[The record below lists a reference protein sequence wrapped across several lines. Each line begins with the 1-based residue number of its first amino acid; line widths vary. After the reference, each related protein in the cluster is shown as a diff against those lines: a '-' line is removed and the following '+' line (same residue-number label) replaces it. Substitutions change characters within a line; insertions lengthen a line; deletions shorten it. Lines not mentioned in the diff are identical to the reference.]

1 MNNFKISAVLP
12 PETESKV
19 IQLVKEIKSTLDF
32 LVNLDSESRV
42 RLAKLSRGRVDF
54 LDRSMVEAKT
64 YPGFLPS
71 YITLEEFSKSMELK
85 DSLHRIRAEISSL
98 AEQISDTILVV
109 ESEAYESAR
118 LYYNSVKAAARCGKE
133 GAERI
138 AKELAFY
145 YKRTRSSKSNSKN
158 NSNTDS
164 TTPTTTGKS
173 KLDTPNAPAAAT
185 TSNT

>member
-1 MNNFKISAVLP
+1 MNNFKISAVLT

-19 IQLVKEIKSTLDF
+19 IQLVKDIKSALDF
-32 LVNLDSESRV
+32 LVNLDSESRI
-42 RLAKLSRGRVDF
+42 RLAKLSRGCVDF

-71 YITLEEFSKSMELK
+71 YLTLEEFSKSMELK
-85 DSLHRIRAEISSL
+85 DGLHRIQAELSSL
-98 AEQISDTILVV
+98 AEQTSDTILVV

-118 LYYNSVKAAARCGKE
+118 LYYNSVKAAAQSGKE

-145 YKRTRSSKSNSKN
+145 YKRPRSKSNSQN
-158 NSNTDS
+158 TDNTDS
-164 TTPTTTGKS
+164 KTPTTTGKA
-173 KLDTPNAPAAAT
+173 KLDTPNAPAAST

>member
-1 MNNFKISAVLP
+1 MNNFKISTVLT
-12 PETESKV
+12 PENESKA
-19 IQLVKEIKSTLDF
+19 IQLIKDIKSTLDF

-54 LDRSMVEAKT
+54 LDRSMVEAKA

-71 YITLEEFSKSMELK
+71 YLTLEEFSKSMELK
-85 DSLHRIRAEISSL
+85 DGLHRIRAELSSL
-98 AEQISDTILVV
+98 AEQTNDTILVV

-118 LYYNSVKAAARCGKE
+118 LYYNSVKAAAQSGKE

-145 YKRTRSSKSNSKN
+145 YKRTHSSKSKSKN

-164 TTPTTTGKS
+164 TTPTTTDKS
-173 KLDTPNAPAAAT
+173 KLDTPDAPADAT
-185 TSNT
+185 TPNS

>member
-1 MNNFKISAVLP
+1 MNNFKISAVLT

-19 IQLVKEIKSTLDF
+19 IQLVKDIKTTLDF

-85 DSLHRIRAEISSL
+85 DSLHRIRAKISSL
-98 AEQISDTILVV
+98 AEQTNDTILVV

-118 LYYNSVKAAARCGKE
+118 LYYNSVKAAAQSGKE

-145 YKRTRSSKSNSKN
+145 YKRTHSKSSSKN

-173 KLDTPNAPAAAT
+173 KLDTPNAPPAST